1 MSLLPDREFRPLLN
15 EVHRGLPAQC
25 GKDTGM
31 KPLCAAPPK
40 ASFTLFS
47 SEIPSSSEKDAS
59 SLAFAFLCSSLTC
72 WGDRENG
79 GRIVN

>member
-47 SEIPSSSEKDAS
+47 SEIPYPRRKMQVLWPLLFSALLLHVGVTGKMGAG
-59 SLAFAFLCSSLTC
+59 L
-72 WGDRENG
+72 
-79 GRIVN
+79 